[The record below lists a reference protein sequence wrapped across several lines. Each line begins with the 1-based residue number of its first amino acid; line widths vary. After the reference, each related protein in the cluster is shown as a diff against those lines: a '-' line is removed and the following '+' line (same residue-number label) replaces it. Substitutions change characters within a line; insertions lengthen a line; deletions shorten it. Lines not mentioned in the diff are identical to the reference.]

1 MSDEKRPYRPDTE
14 GHYTPPPPPPPPIPP
29 HHYQQPPP
37 EPPSYASVPSIN
49 SSTPAGPTIGP
60 NGRPSTDDNRNYD
73 LAQTPD
79 YGGPGDQP
87 PPAYTETYGEL
98 DITQDGMSTHAQIAE
113 DGRININIHEKSGH
127 LSMLLAPAMRTQLQ
141 LAEKAAS
148 RARAEKPDA
157 SAVFGVPEFARDV
170 PPLNIVIQIIGSRGD
185 VQPFIALGQVL
196 KNQYGHRVRVATHPT
211 FKKFVIEN
219 GLEFY
224 SIGGDPA
231 ELMAFMVKNPGLM
244 PGMDSLRSGDVS
256 KRRKGMWEILLGGW
270 RACIE
275 QGDGTP
281 EGSGDSAGNRP
292 FIADAIIAN
301 PPSFGHVHC
310 AEKLGI
316 PLHLMFTMPWSPTTA
331 FPHPLANIQSSNAES
346 GVTNYL
352 SYVLVDMMTWQG
364 LGDLVNRFRETKLG
378 LDPISTMWAPGMIS
392 RLAVP
397 HTYIWSPTLIPKPL
411 DWPSQISISGFS
423 FLSLASSYTPPPD
436 LSAFLA
442 AGPPPVYIGFG
453 SIVVDDPNALT
464 TLLFT
469 ALRTLNVRALVSQG
483 WGGLGGADMA
493 PPPNVM
499 LLGNCPHDWLFPRCA
514 AVVHH
519 GGAGTTAAGIRC
531 GKPTVIVP
539 FFGDQP
545 FWGSMVA
552 RAGAGP
558 EPVPF
563 KKLTAEIL
571 AESIQT
577 ALSEEV
583 GMRARELGERIR
595 HEAGA
600 EVGAK
605 TFLAGL
611 ANSGGNG
618 GVYRC
623 VLDQSRPAVWRL
635 KKNDAPLSAFAAA
648 LLVSNGLVEGGWSGL
663 KFCRHK
669 EWQTEVGPYEPFSG
683 AAGALL
689 GTMGSIMM
697 GVGDFPREIFKV
709 VRKAGDS
716 SPQNGESSAVGGM
729 LGEKGYRSEASLS
742 GSSTPKSMSGP
753 GSTSKSMS
761 GPGSTSEFMSG
772 PSSSQSRGPLG
783 RVASDDSQ
791 KSGNNFSME
800 MAIGAG
806 KGVSRIVEAG
816 LKSPMDFTLGLAQGF
831 HNAPRLYGDN
841 VRETYKV
848 TGFQSGIKAAGKE
861 LSLGLYDGIS
871 GLVTQPI
878 KGAKEEGA
886 VGLVK
891 GFGKGVG
898 GVFLKGG
905 AAFWGI
911 PGYTMKGIHR
921 EIQKLQISDAD
932 KQILTSRIAISEAE
946 LHQSSLSEQK
956 AALAKWATVRIE
968 PKRPMKDVF
977 NGSFMKGKGKERKKT
992 NESLPY
998 YPHDLPGTPT
1008 MAISSP
1014 TTEMTTEA
1022 APYTPGV
1029 LQQVASY
1036 DDDELERAI
1045 QQSVR
1050 VTSQGNAQH
1059 DAAVEAAIRASVAE
1073 MQNVARNNP
1082 TQTLDEEEEAYQR
1095 AIRASMAET
1104 SRFNAAGGGGWGGS
1118 GGADEWG
1125 SYDKKTGVV
1134 AADRDLELEEALK
1147 QSLVERGGPIMQD
1160 EAEFER
1166 ALRESE
1172 MFAEGARGDDED
1184 ELQRALRESR
1194 RHDKMPQGSTDDRD
1208 EDLLKAIEESRRLD
1222 EEKEAKRIAEEKI
1235 VMDYVIKAS
1244 LEEQEYGRRRNG
1256 GSSFALN

>member
-1 MSDEKRPYRPDTE
+1 
-14 GHYTPPPPPPPPIPP
+14 
-29 HHYQQPPP
+29 
-37 EPPSYASVPSIN
+37 
-49 SSTPAGPTIGP
+49 
-60 NGRPSTDDNRNYD
+60 
-73 LAQTPD
+73 
-79 YGGPGDQP
+79 
-87 PPAYTETYGEL
+87 
-98 DITQDGMSTHAQIAE
+98 MSTRAQVSE
-113 DGRININIHEKSGH
+113 DGRININIHEKPGH
-127 LSMLLAPAMRTQLQ
+127 FSTLLAPAMRAQFH
-141 LAEKAAS
+141 LAEKAA
-148 RARAEKPDA
+148 RAEKPTDP
-157 SAVFGVPEFARDV
+157 SATFGVPEFARDV

-211 FKKFVIEN
+211 FKKFVVEN

-275 QGDGTP
+275 SGDGTP
-281 EGSGDSAGNRP
+281 EGCGDPAGNRP

-346 GVTNYL
+346 AVTNYL

-364 LGDLVNRFRETKLG
+364 LGDLVNRFRESKLA

-392 RLAVP
+392 RLQVP

-411 DWPSQISISGFS
+411 DWPSQISISGFA

-453 SIVVDDPNALT
+453 SIVVDDPNGLT
-464 TLLFT
+464 TLLFN
-469 ALRTLNVRALVSQG
+469 ALRALNIRALVSQG
-483 WGGLGGADMA
+483 WGGLGGADLA
-493 PPPNVM
+493 LPPNVM

-563 KKLTAEIL
+563 KKMTAEIL
-571 AESIQT
+571 AESIRT

-583 GMRARELGERIR
+583 GVRARELGERIR

-611 ANSGGNG
+611 AGSGGNG

-623 VLDQSRPAVWRL
+623 AMDQSRPAVWRL
-635 KKNDAPLSAFAAA
+635 RKNDAPLSAFAAA
-648 LLVSNGLVEGGWSGL
+648 LLVSNGMVEGGWGGL
-663 KFCRHK
+663 RLCRHK
-669 EWQTEVGPYEPFSG
+669 EWQTDVGPYEPFSG

-697 GVGDFPREIFKV
+697 GVGDFPREIFKG
-709 VRKAGDS
+709 VRKSGDS
-716 SPQNGESSAVGGM
+716 SPQGGDSSPQGGESSTAGGM
-729 LGEKGYRSEASLS
+729 LGEKGHKSDPSLT
-742 GSSTPKSMSGP
+742 GNLTPKSMSGP
-753 GSTSKSMS
+753 GSSQPRSPLRRMAS
-761 GPGSTSEFMSG
+761 G
-772 PSSSQSRGPLG
+772 
-783 RVASDDSQ
+783 DSQ
-791 KSGNNFSME
+791 GSGNGFTLG
-800 MAIGAG
+800 AALGAG

-816 LKSPMDFTLGLAQGF
+816 LKSPMDFSLGLAQGF
-831 HNAPRLYGDN
+831 HNAPKLYGDN
-841 VRETYKV
+841 VRDVEKV
-848 TGFQSGIKAAGKE
+848 TGFQSGLKAAGKG
-861 LSLGLYDGIS
+861 LSLGLYDGVS
-871 GLVTQPI
+871 GLVMQPLR
-878 KGAKEEGA
+878 GAKEEGA

-898 GVFLKGG
+898 GIILKGG
-905 AAFWGI
+905 AAFWSI

-932 KQILTSRIAISEAE
+932 KHILSSRIAMSEAE
-946 LHQSSLSEQK
+946 LHHSSLTEQK
-956 AALAKWATVRIE
+956 AALAKWATIRID

-977 NGSFMKGKGKERKKT
+977 NGGFTKGKGKERNKPT
-992 NESLPY
+992 ESL
-998 YPHDLPGTPT
+998 HHLNGSRTP

-1014 TTEMTTEA
+1014 ATEITTET

-1050 VTSQGNAQH
+1050 MTSQGNAQD

-1082 TQTLDEEEEAYQR
+1082 TQNEDEEEEAYQR
-1095 AIRASMAET
+1095 AIRASMTET
-1104 SRFNAAGGGGWGGS
+1104 SRFNAAGGGGW
-1118 GGADEWG
+1118 
-1125 SYDKKTGVV
+1125 T
-1134 AADRDLELEEALK
+1134 
-1147 QSLVERGGPIMQD
+1147 
-1160 EAEFER
+1160 EFER

-1172 MFAEGARGDDED
+1172 MFAEGAREDDED
-1184 ELQRALRESR
+1184 ELQRALGESR
-1194 RHDKMPQGSTDDRD
+1194 RHDKMPQGRTDEHD
-1208 EDLLKAIEESRRLD
+1208 EELMKAIEESRRLD

-1235 VMDYVIKAS
+1235 VMEYVMKAS
-1244 LEEQEYGRRRNG
+1244 LEEQDYERRRNG
-1256 GSSFALN
+1256 GGSFALH